1 MIAFVR
7 PMAPLNRYIQNVP
20 LSYIHVAAYLRE
32 RGYTPLILDEIFDD
46 MTPEAVDRTIREK
59 NIQVVGIGAMTCEM
73 PQAVTEAQRL
83 KKAHPELKI
92 VFGGPHPS
100 GDPEECL
107 RTGAVDYVIVG
118 EGEIALANLLDAL
131 KAGGDGVDIPGVW
144 SMRQDQISPGRRP
157 PVPPSATVARSAH

>member
-83 KKAHPELKI
+83 KKAHPNLKI

-131 KAGGDGVDIPGVW
+131 KESRDPRNIPGVW
-144 SMRQDQISPGRRP
+144 SIHEGKAISNGRAESPDIEPLPR
-157 PVPPSATVARSAH
+157 